1 MTAKTRNETVFLTVL
16 LLGIALVYYFYYL
29 RPSSTASYV
38 AASTDLKFKP
48 IGVENPALKLDKLR
62 KLHQVEYTGRHRNI
76 FTETPPPPPVPTQ
89 PKTQPG
95 PQVPPPP
102 PPLTVDVK
110 FYGYVED
117 PSSGLRRAFFT
128 NGDDVFIITQG
139 DTLENRFRLVR
150 VGNDSADVEEISSG
164 RRATLNMVQ
173 PDQAQ

>member
-1 MTAKTRNETVFLTVL
+1 MTAKTRNETVFLAVL
-16 LLGIALVYYFYYL
+16 LLGIAMVYYFYYL
-29 RPSSTASYV
+29 RPSSTASYA
-38 AASTDLKFKP
+38 AASTDIKFKP

-76 FTETPPPPPVPTQ
+76 FTETPPPPLAPPPGKQPT
-89 PKTQPG
+89 G
-95 PQVPPPP
+95 PQLPPPP

-110 FYGYVED
+110 FYGYVDD

-128 NGDDVFIITQG
+128 NGDDIFIIVQG